1 MRKFF
6 AIVTS
11 LGLVAISKAQIID
24 EGTINGAGYTI
35 IIPKDWNGTLMMYA
49 HGYEETEAYSS
60 EDGEEM
66 WEQQDSEA
74 TEEQEDGEFHE
85 IFTSRGYAVA
95 ASDYRSK
102 GMITIA
108 TIERFP
114 AEYQG
119 ALPLCGYLAPVYS
132 AFQRSLDM
140 LVTFDYF
147 FGDNSGKLVT
157 GDMVS
162 LATLKEQVNNN
173 TAMIER
179 FTEHFQIK
187 KEVLANVIYSRQA
200 YFKETVGLQGGLPIG
215 NLQTI
220 YYGFGFKDDTLN
232 KNVRRYKSNPDALEY
247 LLSYNTPSRRISDPV
262 IAMDTAYD

>member
-1 MRKFF
+1 M
-6 AIVTS
+6 
-11 LGLVAISKAQIID
+11 GGII
-24 EGTINGAGYTI
+24 N
-35 IIPKDWNGTLMMYA
+35 
-49 HGYEETEAYSS
+49 
-60 EDGEEM
+60 
-66 WEQQDSEA
+66 
-74 TEEQEDGEFHE
+74 
-85 IFTSRGYAVA
+85 
-95 ASDYRSK
+95 
-102 GMITIA
+102 IA
-108 TIERFP
+108 TIEQFP
-114 AEYQG
+114 AEYKG
-119 ALPLCGYLAPVYS
+119 ALPLCGYLAPVYC

-147 FGDNSGKLVT
+147 FGDNSGILVT
-157 GDMVS
+157 EDMVS
-162 LATLKEQVNNN
+162 LGTLKEQVNNN

>member
-102 GMITIA
+102 GLVIKEGIEDTEA
-108 TIERFP
+108 TTLFLKRNMESP
-114 AEYQG
+114 N
-119 ALPLCGYLAPVYS
+119 
-132 AFQRSLDM
+132 SL
-140 LVTFDYF
+140 
-147 FGDNSGKLVT
+147 
-157 GDMVS
+157 
-162 LATLKEQVNNN
+162 TLQV
-173 TAMIER
+173 IPWVE
-179 FTEHFQIK
+179 
-187 KEVLANVIYSRQA
+187 
-200 YFKETVGLQGGLPIG
+200 
-215 NLQTI
+215 
-220 YYGFGFKDDTLN
+220 
-232 KNVRRYKSNPDALEY
+232 
-247 LLSYNTPSRRISDPV
+247 
-262 IAMDTAYD
+262 